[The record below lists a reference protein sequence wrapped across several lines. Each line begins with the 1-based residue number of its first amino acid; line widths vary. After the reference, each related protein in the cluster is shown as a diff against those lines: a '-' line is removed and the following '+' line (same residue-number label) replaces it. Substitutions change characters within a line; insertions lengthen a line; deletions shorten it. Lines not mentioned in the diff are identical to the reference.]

1 MSWAIHVEGLSKK
14 YKLGRGH
21 TQKFDS
27 LYQASSDVVIAAVN
41 RLTLGKFSELLPK
54 RIEARPPEIQS
65 EHLVLS
71 PAQFVDAPEGEFW
84 ALRDLSFQIEAGQ
97 RVGIIGKNGSGK
109 STLLKILSRITS
121 PSAGKFSYR
130 GRLVSLLEVGTG
142 FHPDL
147 TGRENIF
154 LNAKINGMSTRE
166 ILRAFDEIVDFSEL
180 GAQIDT
186 PIKRYSSGMY
196 MRLAFSV
203 AAHLESEILI
213 VDEVLAVG
221 DTGFQKKCMDKMLAI
236 GNSGRTLLFVSHDM
250 DAVRKVC
257 SVALELAHGRII
269 SHGSVV
275 KSDEHPTGLGV
286 NEGAG
291 LSSVTAA
298 ISDYSFGAMRRG
310 EMVWNDLDQSQLP
323 SGKLAIRKLAL
334 LTDGGEG
341 SERFRSSEPFQV
353 IMECVQYMPLGKCEF
368 LLNVLLAS
376 GRELLTT
383 RCEFDFAGN
392 DGVQVHKI
400 TCSIPS
406 GLFNVGAYRLS
417 LAIIDPESDGDSRV
431 LRDGVGFEI
440 VGAEASKP
448 ANTFFAESPIN
459 LRLAWSKDGL
469 RPWLQA

>member
-1 MSWAIHVEGLSKK
+1 MSWAIQVEGLSKK

-27 LYQASSDVVIAAVN
+27 LYQAFSDVAVVAAN
-41 RLTLGKFSELLPK
+41 KLTRGKFSELLPK

-71 PAQFVDAPEGEFW
+71 PSQFVDASEGEFW
-84 ALRDLSFQIEAGQ
+84 ALRDLSFRIDAGQ

-121 PSAGKFSYR
+121 PTEGKYSYR
-130 GRLVSLLEVGTG
+130 GRLISLLEVGTG

-166 ILRAFDEIVDFSEL
+166 IDRAFDEIVDFSEL

-221 DTGFQKKCMDKMLAI
+221 DIGFQKKCMDKMLSI

-257 SVALELAHGRII
+257 SVALELAHGRIV
-269 SHGSVV
+269 SHGSVL
-275 KSDEHPTGLGV
+275 KSDEPPASAGL

-291 LSSVTAA
+291 LSAVTAA

-310 EMVWNDLDQSQLP
+310 EQVWDNLEYSQLP

-334 LTDGGEG
+334 LTERGEG
-341 SERFRSSEPFQV
+341 AERFALSEPFQV
-353 IMECVQYMPLGKCEF
+353 GIECVQSLPLEKCEF
-368 LLNVLLAS
+368 LLCILLAS

-383 RCEFDFAGN
+383 RCAFDFSGHK
-392 DGVQVHKI
+392 GVHVHKLS
-400 TCSIPS
+400 CNIPQ
-406 GLFNVGAYRLS
+406 GLLNVGTYRMS
-417 LAIIDPESDGDSRV
+417 FAFVDPENGEDCRV
-431 LRDGVGFEI
+431 LTEGIGFDI
-440 VGAEASKP
+440 VAGDTGEPVNAL
-448 ANTFFAESPIN
+448 FAESPIN
-459 LRLAWSKDGL
+459 LVLAWSKET
-469 RPWLQA
+469 A

>member
-1 MSWAIHVEGLSKK
+1 MSWAIQAEGLSKK

-21 TQKFDS
+21 TPKFDS
-27 LYQASSDVVIAAVN
+27 LYQVASDKAIAAVN
-41 RLTLGKFSELLPK
+41 RLTFGKFSELLPK

-71 PAQFVDAPEGEFW
+71 SSQFVDAAEGEFW

-121 PSAGKFSYR
+121 PSEGKFSYR

-257 SVALELAHGRII
+257 SVALELAHGRVI

-275 KSDEHPTGLGV
+275 KSDEPPTGLGL

-291 LSSVTAA
+291 LSTVTAA
-298 ISDYSFGAMRRG
+298 ISDYSFGTMRRG
-310 EMVWNDLDQSQLP
+310 EMVWDDLEHSQLP

-341 SERFRSSEPFQV
+341 AESFRSSEPFQV
-353 IMECVQYMPLGKCEF
+353 IIECVQSLPLGKCEF
-368 LLNVLLAS
+368 LLTVLLAS

-392 DGVQVHKI
+392 NGVQVHKM
-400 TCSIPS
+400 TCSIPP

-417 LAIIDPESDGDSRV
+417 LAIIDPESDSDSRV

-440 VGAEASKP
+440 VGAGAP
-448 ANTFFAESPIN
+448 RAANTFFAESPIN
-459 LRLAWSKDGL
+459 LRLAWSKDE
-469 RPWLQA
+469 A

>member
-1 MSWAIHVEGLSKK
+1 MSWAIQVEGLSKK

-27 LYQASSDVVIAAVN
+27 LYQAFGDVAVAAVN
-41 RLTLGKFSELLPK
+41 KMTLGKLAELLPK

-71 PAQFVDAPEGEFW
+71 PSQFVGAPEGEFW
-84 ALRDLSFQIEAGQ
+84 ALRDLSFRIDAGQ

-121 PSAGKFSYR
+121 PTEGQYSYR

-166 ILRAFDEIVDFSEL
+166 IRRAFDEIVDFSEL

-257 SVALELAHGRII
+257 SVALELAHGRVV
-269 SHGSVV
+269 SHGSVL
-275 KSDEHPTGLGV
+275 KGDEPPANAGL
-286 NEGAG
+286 NEGVG
-291 LSSVTAA
+291 LSAVTAA

-310 EMVWNDLDQSQLP
+310 EQIWDNLEHSQLP

-334 LTDGGEG
+334 LTEQGVGA
-341 SERFRSSEPFQV
+341 ERFVLGESFQV
-353 IMECVQYMPLGKCEF
+353 GIECVQSLPLGKCEF
-368 LLNVLLAS
+368 LLSVLLAS
-376 GRELLTT
+376 GRELLTA
-383 RCEFDFAGN
+383 RCEFDFSGH
-392 DGVQVHKI
+392 DGLQVHKL
-400 TCSIPS
+400 TCTIPP
-406 GLFNVGAYRLS
+406 GLFNVGAYRMS
-417 LAIIDPESDGDSRV
+417 LAFLDPEYDGDSRV

-440 VGAEASKP
+440 VAGGASKP
-448 ANTFFAESPIN
+448 ANSLFAESPIN
-459 LRLAWSKDGL
+459 LGLAWSKED
-469 RPWLQA
+469 A